1 MKVIILSGF
10 LGAGKTSVLL
20 QMASRLIEM
29 APEVENRLAI
39 IENEIGDI
47 GIDDRT
53 VAESTGYSVRSL
65 FSGCICCTL
74 TGELLGSLMQLR
86 DEVDPHYVIVE
97 PSGVADAA
105 VLARKISGYLTCS
118 VRVVGIADAARWK
131 LVVRAMEQLL
141 ANQISAADIVLLNK
155 ADLVDEETLADVER
169 SIRRYNDHAPIVRV
183 TASEDI
189 AASVLDAAI
198 GDEE

>member
-10 LGAGKTSVLL
+10 LGTGKTSVLL
-20 QMASRLIEM
+20 QVANHLTKTK
-29 APEVENRLAI
+29 PKVENRLVI

-53 VAESTGYSVRSL
+53 IAESAGYSIRNL

-74 TGELLGSLMQLR
+74 TGELLSSLMQLR
-86 DEVDPHYVIVE
+86 DEIDPHYVIVE

-105 VLARKISGYLTCS
+105 VLARKINGYLECL

-131 LVVRAMEQLL
+131 LVVEVMEQLL

-155 ADLVDEETLADVER
+155 ADLVDEETLADVEK
-169 SIRRYNDHAPIVRV
+169 SIRAYNDHAPIVRV
-183 TASEDI
+183 IASEDI
-189 AASVLDAAI
+189 DTVVLDAAI